1 MKHKIQE
8 VPRLNLIP
16 ILDAI
21 FIFIFFLLMSAQ
33 FLDIFEIGTDAP
45 ISMSTD
51 EVKSKKEPLNL
62 ILDLNGEKIEVK
74 TGLNETLVKTF
85 TQKELDKLNVFL
97 MELKKKNLTES
108 SVILRP
114 NSKYKYQKIVSIIDT
129 VKSIKKKDQ
138 YIEITKN
145 GEKKLSQVLFDQV
158 IFNTGG

>member
-51 EVKSKKEPLNL
+51 TIKSKKEPLNL
-62 ILDLNGEKIEVK
+62 ILDLKGKEIIVR
-74 TGLNETLVKTF
+74 TGLDENIIKKFNEKDM
-85 TQKELDKLNVFL
+85 EKLNTFL
-97 MELKKKNLTES
+97 MELKKKNPTET

-114 NSKYKYQKIVSIIDT
+114 SSKYKYQKIITIIDN
-129 VKSIKKKDQ
+129 VKQIKKKDQ
-138 YIEITKN
+138 FIEVTKN
-145 GEKKLSQVLFDQV
+145 GKKKLSQKLFDQV

>member
-1 MKHKIQE
+1 
-8 VPRLNLIP
+8 
-16 ILDAI
+16 
-21 FIFIFFLLMSAQ
+21 MSAQ

-45 ISMSTD
+45 ISMSSD

-62 ILDLNGEKIEVK
+62 ILDLKGDKIIVK
-74 TGLNETLVKTF
+74 TGLNENTVKTF
-85 TQKELDKLNVFL
+85 SQKQLLELNVFL
-97 MELKKKNLTES
+97 MDLKKKNLKES

-114 NSKYKYQKIVSIIDT
+114 DSRYKYQKIVSVIDT

>member
-8 VPRLNLIP
+8 VPKLNLIP

-62 ILDLNGEKIEVK
+62 ILDISKNKIIVK
-74 TGLNETLVKTF
+74 TGLDENVVKTF
-85 TQKELDKLNVFL
+85 EERDLSKLNKYL
-97 MELKKKNLTES
+97 IDLKRKNLSES
-108 SVILRP
+108 AVILRP
-114 NSKYKYQKIVSIIDT
+114 DSKYKYQKIIKIIDT
-129 VKSIKKKDQ
+129 VKAIKKKGQ
-138 YIEITKN
+138 YIEVTKN
-145 GEKKLSQVLFDQV
+145 GKKKLSQVLFDQV

>member
-8 VPRLNLIP
+8 VPKLNLIP

-45 ISMSTD
+45 ISMSS
-51 EVKSKKEPLNL
+51 EQVKSKKEPLNL
-62 ILDLNGEKIEVK
+62 ILDIKDKKIYVK
-74 TGLNETLVKTF
+74 TGLDENTVKVFSEEKLEDLNMFLV
-85 TQKELDKLNVFL
+85 Q
-97 MELKKKNLTES
+97 LKRKNLTES

-114 NSKYKYQKIVSIIDT
+114 SATYKYQKIVKIIDT
-129 VKSIKKKDQ
+129 VKGIKKKGQ

-145 GEKKLSQVLFDQV
+145 GDKKLSQVLFDQV